1 LEVKAN
7 ITFCSGT
14 KAKIRYRTAVG
25 CGTAEDSPES
35 RRSKKFTKRTKNN
48 QEELL
53 EVKANITFC
62 SGTKAKIR
70 YRTAVGCGTVED

>member
-1 LEVKAN
+1 LLEVKAN

-25 CGTAEDSPES
+25 CGTG
-35 RRSKKFTKRTKNN
+35 
-48 QEELL
+48 LL

>member
-1 LEVKAN
+1 
-7 ITFCSGT
+7 
-14 KAKIRYRTAVG
+14 
-25 CGTAEDSPES
+25 
-35 RRSKKFTKRTKNN
+35 
-48 QEELL
+48 LL